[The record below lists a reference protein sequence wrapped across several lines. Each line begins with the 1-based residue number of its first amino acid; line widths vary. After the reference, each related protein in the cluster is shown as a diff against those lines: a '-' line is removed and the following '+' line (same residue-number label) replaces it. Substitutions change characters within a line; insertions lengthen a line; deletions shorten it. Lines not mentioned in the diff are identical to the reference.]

1 MLQTTASLPALANYF
16 FILMYGGPLKIA
28 FNAIHTARQVCKLM
42 NGENLG
48 PNHIESG
55 CFQINSK
62 RWRAIWRRMTSL

>member
-48 PNHIESG
+48 PNHIES
-55 CFQINSK
+55 
-62 RWRAIWRRMTSL
+62 